1 MKLPPIRVIAAEL
14 GVAPATVAA
23 SWGLLARSG
32 AIHTDGRR
40 GTTIADTAAESSRY
54 RRALEH
60 ETVFDQ
66 DLSTGVPDS
75 RLLPDLARALQNL
88 TTAPTPAS
96 YLDDPV
102 LPELVETL
110 RRDWPHE
117 PEEFTIVDGAM
128 DALELTART
137 LLRFGD
143 RVVVEHPTFPPL
155 LDLLDSIGV
164 QVVGVPLDEHGM
176 HIPSL
181 TKALASPVAAV
192 FLQPRAQ
199 NPTGISL
206 TPSRARQIA
215 DALSLQSPP
224 VIEDDAT
231 GAVASAPAISLGQWL
246 PEQTLHIRSFSK
258 SHGPDL
264 RLAALSG
271 PSTLINQIIHRRQL
285 GQGWSSR
292 LLQTVLLN
300 LLTDPHTI
308 KQVAHARSEYQR
320 RRDLLRNPCPDKEY
334 PSAEMTASTSGSP
347 FTTRP
352 PPPSDSPARGSASPP
367 DRPFKSCQSKTPTY
381 ASPADSSAADTRNWG
396 RASPPRHRP
405 ARGGSRDDRLSY
417 AGRQRSS
424 GAGQV
429 AELPSHRGR
438 VASSTGFSSRRVT
451 TYA

>member
-1 MKLPPIRVIAAEL
+1 MTEVVSALRRYLETPTARGLAIAVSRGIREGVFTPGMKLPPIRVIAAEL

-164 QVVGVPLDEHGM
+164 QVVGIPLDEHGM

-320 RRDLLRNPCPDKEY
+320 RRDLLTKSL
-334 PSAEMTASTSGSP
+334 SAQGIPVGGNDGINLWIPVHDEAAATVRLASQGIGVTPGSP
-347 FTTRP
+347 F
-352 PPPSDSPARGSASPP
+352 
-367 DRPFKSCQSKTPTY
+367 QVLSKQDP
-381 ASPADSSAADTRNWG
+381 
-396 RASPPRHRP
+396 HI
-405 ARGGSRDDRLSY
+405 
-417 AGRQRSS
+417 
-424 GAGQV
+424 
-429 AELPSHRGR
+429 R
-438 VASSTGFSSRRVT
+438 VTCGLISSRHTELGSSIAAASQAGSWRVT
-451 TYA
+451 R